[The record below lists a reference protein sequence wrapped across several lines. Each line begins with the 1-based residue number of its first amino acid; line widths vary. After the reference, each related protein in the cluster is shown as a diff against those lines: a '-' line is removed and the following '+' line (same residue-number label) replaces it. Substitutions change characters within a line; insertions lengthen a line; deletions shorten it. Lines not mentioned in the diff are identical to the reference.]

1 MNRWTTKAFLLVVAM
16 FCGCELV
23 VRVFF
28 ARSMSGRFEYG
39 YNPASGFEE
48 KKDGTVHLVRAG
60 GRRFRPQSFALKKP
74 DGAFR
79 IMVIG
84 DSVPRGSSLEGA
96 YAYRVG
102 ELLRVQGIQAESFN
116 LAVAGYGARRNQF
129 VLRQA
134 LKYQPSLVILHLNGS
149 NEFEDERDWQRAQ
162 EFKSWH
168 PRNWPMK
175 SLLLRRLHEMKT
187 ERVFWRW
194 LPQEIRSEGAANDAG
209 DEIAAAHDP
218 EKTRRWK
225 DLVREKTAEDVALA
239 RQAQVPLL
247 LLTQARR
254 ERGPDGSPV
263 LNDHGLDAMA
273 QSLAGK
279 TVSHLSMKEVLAGT
293 DLEKLF
299 ADGSHLR
306 KEGHDWLAQAIVA
319 KLRREGLI
327 RSSQ

>member
-1 MNRWTTKAFLLVVAM
+1 MNRWITKSFLLLVAL

-23 VRVFF
+23 VRAFF

-39 YNPASGFEE
+39 YNPASGFVE

-60 GRRFRPQSFALKKP
+60 GRRFHPQSFALKKP
-74 DGAFR
+74 EGAFR

-84 DSVPRGSSLEGA
+84 DSVPRGPSLERA

-102 ELLRVQGIQAESFN
+102 ELLRVQGLPAESFN
-116 LAVAGYGARRNQF
+116 LAVAGYGARRNQI

-134 LKYQPSLVILHLNGS
+134 VKYQPSLVILHLNGS

-194 LPQEIRSEGAANDAG
+194 LPQEIRSKGAANDAG
-209 DEIAAAHDP
+209 DESAAARDP

-225 DLVREKTAEDVALA
+225 DLVREKTVEDVALA
-239 RQAQVPLL
+239 RQAGVPLL

-254 ERGPDGSPV
+254 QQGPDGRTV
-263 LNDHGLDAMA
+263 LDDHGLDELAR
-273 QSLAGK
+273 SLAGEA
-279 TVSHLSMKEVLAGT
+279 VFHISMKQVLAGA

-306 KEGHDWLAQAIVA
+306 NEGHDRLAQAIVA

>member
-1 MNRWTTKAFLLVVAM
+1 MNHWTTKAFLLVVALL
-16 FCGCELV
+16 CGCELI
-23 VRVFF
+23 VRVCF

-39 YNPASGFEE
+39 YNPASGFRE
-48 KKDGTVHLVRAG
+48 KTDGTVHLVRAG
-60 GRRFRPQSFALKKP
+60 GRRFHPQSFARKRP
-74 DGAFR
+74 DGVFR

-84 DSVPRGSSLEGA
+84 DSVPRGPSLQRA
-96 YAYRVG
+96 YAHRVG
-102 ELLRVQGIQAESFN
+102 ELLRAQGAQAESFN
-116 LAVAGYGARRNQF
+116 LAVPGYGARRNQI

-134 LKYQPSLVILHLNGS
+134 LKYQPSLIILHLNGS
-149 NEFEDERDWQRAQ
+149 NEFEDERDWQRAR
-162 EFKSWH
+162 EFQSWH

-187 ERVFWRW
+187 ERLFWRW

-225 DLVREKTAEDVALA
+225 DLVHKKTAEDVALA

-247 LLTQARR
+247 LLTQARC
-254 ERGPDGSPV
+254 ERRPEGSAV
-263 LNDHGLDAMA
+263 LDDHGLDSMA
-273 QSLAGK
+273 RSLAGE

-293 DLEKLF
+293 DPEKLF

-306 KEGHDWLAQAIVA
+306 DEGHDWLARAIVA

-327 RSSQ
+327 RSAQ